1 MADGKRFDTAE
12 LNIDRPE
19 HAEETPRRKKRKR
32 REKKERRIPRWVY
45 RVILILVLCVL
56 GMLIWFNR
64 NNLSP
69 SNIMDW
75 IQDRVVGMGVGD
87 GFPST
92 VTRGTEI
99 HTGNFKSVN
108 KEIVM
113 VSDTALVVLNSTAKE
128 LANRQH
134 SFGNP
139 IMKANGSRTLI
150 YNLGG
155 KGYQV
160 ESHSKTLVKKNMENN
175 ILAGALA
182 SNGKYALVTQ
192 ADGYCGMLTAYSA
205 EGNELFKYWFADYYP
220 TAVALSS
227 DGTKAAVTAVAAKD
241 GGMISAVYLLDF
253 SVEGTVQP
261 AAEYAE
267 NMMVDIFY
275 SDDGVVMAV
284 GDQGAGVID
293 TASNAKSEYDY
304 GGLQLSSYAGDN
316 GQLALS
322 LTPYQSSNSAQLV
335 VLDRSGKASFR
346 TELTQNVKSVSLYG
360 DAVAALAGDK
370 IYNYSISA
378 GRSLGTGDAGS
389 DARAIALK
397 DESSA
402 YILGVSEVRLAELK

>member
-1 MADGKRFDTAE
+1 
-12 LNIDRPE
+12 
-19 HAEETPRRKKRKR
+19 
-32 REKKERRIPRWVY
+32 
-45 RVILILVLCVL
+45 
-56 GMLIWFNR
+56 
-64 NNLSP
+64 
-69 SNIMDW
+69 
-75 IQDRVVGMGVGD
+75 
-87 GFPST
+87 
-92 VTRGTEI
+92 
-99 HTGNFKSVN
+99 
-108 KEIVM
+108 
-113 VSDTALVVLNSTAKE
+113 
-128 LANRQH
+128 
-134 SFGNP
+134 
-139 IMKANGSRTLI
+139 
-150 YNLGG
+150 
-155 KGYQV
+155 
-160 ESHSKTLVKKNMENN
+160 
-175 ILAGALA
+175 
-182 SNGKYALVTQ
+182 
-192 ADGYCGMLTAYSA
+192 
-205 EGNELFKYWFADYYP
+205 
-220 TAVALSS
+220 
-227 DGTKAAVTAVAAKD
+227 
-241 GGMISAVYLLDF
+241 
-253 SVEGTVQP
+253 
-261 AAEYAE
+261 
-267 NMMVDIFY
+267 MMVDIFY